1 VGFDGVDDY
10 ISIPDANELSFGD
23 GSSDS
28 AFSINVWVKFEVLQ
42 NGRLVSKRLGS
53 TTGREYQLSYNSDKI
68 QFTLYDQ
75 SESWAYIYAEN
86 TANSLFAGVWYH
98 IVATYDGSGSE
109 NGLKLYVNSLDV
121 TTTRASSGAY
131 TAMENGTSDVPFS
144 IAVYAPDDALV
155 VVTSTLLT

>member
-86 TANSLFAGVWYH
+86 TANSLLTMA
-98 IVATYDGSGSE
+98 A
-109 NGLKLYVNSLDV
+109 
-121 TTTRASSGAY
+121 
-131 TAMENGTSDVPFS
+131 
-144 IAVYAPDDALV
+144 AVKMD
-155 VVTSTLLT
+155 